1 MTTEQAVNPLPPVVI
16 VLALITVLVEIVFT
30 LAAAG
35 LIGGPAGIGW
45 RLQAMTDYGYAPAV
59 LDWILTRGDYSF
71 ELTRRFVTYAF
82 VQTDFLSAIFV
93 AAMLLAL
100 GKFVGEVFHWAATL
114 AVFLLSTIFGALV
127 FSVFVSGTTPLIGG
141 FPGVFGLI
149 GAFTYILWLR
159 LGEMGQNQ
167 LQAFQLIGML
177 LALQLFYGLVFGS
190 NATWIAELAG
200 FAIGF
205 ASSIILAPGGFTALK
220 NRMRERR

>member
-1 MTTEQAVNPLPPVVI
+1 MPTEQAVNPLPPVIV
-16 VLALITVLVEIVFT
+16 VLALITVLVEVVFT

-35 LIGGPAGIGW
+35 IVGGAAGIGW
-45 RLQAMTDYGYAPAV
+45 RLQAMTDYGFSPAV
-59 LDWILTRGDYSF
+59 LDWIMTRGDYSF
-71 ELTRRFVTYAF
+71 QLTRRLLTYAF

-114 AVFLLSTIFGALV
+114 TVFLLSTLFGALV
-127 FSVFVSGTTPLIGG
+127 FGVLVSGTTPLIGG

-159 LGEMGQNQ
+159 LGQMGSNQ
-167 LQAFQLIGML
+167 LQAFQLIGLL

-190 NATWIAELAG
+190 NLTWIAELAG

-205 ASSIILAPGGFTALK
+205 ASSTILAPGGLAALK
-220 NRMRERR
+220 SRMRERR